1 MNKAKD
7 YIQLH
12 LNILLFSLTS
22 VFSKAAS
29 VQLNRGGIKNP
40 LLYVFLFL
48 MVANCGIY
56 AIAWQKVIKKFS
68 LSTAYANRSVYL
80 IWSQI
85 WAVIIFHEN
94 LTVKNI
100 IGLLI
105 LMLICTMF
113 SAVSQILLKQSANE
127 EHASALREYLNWR
140 VIVAYLIFGS
150 VLLLNTYAYT
160 QVDLKYGP
168 VLDTFTYVFVLL
180 LSFGV
185 LKEKVSKGKLIGN
198 LIIILGVL
206 VYTLP

>member
-1 MNKAKD
+1 MNK
-7 YIQLH
+7 Y
-12 LNILLFSLTS
+12 
-22 VFSKAAS
+22 
-29 VQLNRGGIKNP
+29 
-40 LLYVFLFL
+40 
-48 MVANCGIY
+48 M
-56 AIAWQKVIKKFS
+56 
-68 LSTAYANRSVYL
+68 
-80 IWSQI
+80 
-85 WAVIIFHEN
+85 
-94 LTVKNI
+94 
-100 IGLLI
+100 I

-140 VIVAYLIFGS
+140 VIVADLIFGS

-160 QVDLKYGP
+160 QV
-168 VLDTFTYVFVLL
+168 DTFTYVFVLL

>member
-1 MNKAKD
+1 MNK
-7 YIQLH
+7 Y
-12 LNILLFSLTS
+12 
-22 VFSKAAS
+22 
-29 VQLNRGGIKNP
+29 
-40 LLYVFLFL
+40 
-48 MVANCGIY
+48 M
-56 AIAWQKVIKKFS
+56 
-68 LSTAYANRSVYL
+68 
-80 IWSQI
+80 
-85 WAVIIFHEN
+85 
-94 LTVKNI
+94 
-100 IGLLI
+100 I

-140 VIVAYLIFGS
+140 VITAYVIFGS

-168 VLDTFTYVFVLL
+168 VLDSFTYVFVLL

>member
-1 MNKAKD
+1 MGWMNISYVLAF
-7 YIQLH
+7 LAV
-12 LNILLFSLTS
+12 FVASL
-22 VFSKAAS
+22 
-29 VQLNRGGIKNP
+29 
-40 LLYVFLFL
+40 
-48 MVANCGIY
+48 
-56 AIAWQKVIKKFS
+56 
-68 LSTAYANRSVYL
+68 
-80 IWSQI
+80 
-85 WAVIIFHEN
+85 
-94 LTVKNI
+94 
-100 IGLLI
+100 
-105 LMLICTMF
+105 
-113 SAVSQILLKQSANE
+113 SQILLKQSANE